1 MWSDAVE
8 CLTCRHLLRLIN
20 TDYPGSAPG
29 TRGCDL
35 HKVVLPLYQ
44 AKGIILCRDGQHRR
58 SGKTLYEWWPKG
70 YNEMKPRILY
80 SYPNDY
86 DGTLTEVC
94 SVASLPK
101 IP

>member
-1 MWSDAVE
+1 MWSDAVN
-8 CLTCRHLLRLIN
+8 CGTCIHMVKLIDTN
-20 TDYPGSAPG
+20 FPTSIPNGC
-29 TRGCDL
+29 GCDL

-44 AKGIILCRDGQHRR
+44 AKGIILYRDGQHWN
-58 SGKTLYEWWPKG
+58 SGKTVSEWWPKG
-70 YNEMKPRILY
+70 YDEMKPGFLY

-101 IP
+101 TP